1 MLEHQLRDIFRHH
14 PCIPT
19 FIPPGNVRGV
29 DCISDGTQKKH
40 DVTGSEVM
48 WQATGPWMLNASG
61 AETGAM
67 SPCKALDSF
76 LGLHRTLK
84 QQFM

>member
-1 MLEHQLRDIFRHH
+1 MSEVLIASQMELR
-14 PCIPT
+14 
-19 FIPPGNVRGV
+19 GNMMSFV
-29 DCISDGTQKKH
+29 I
-40 DVTGSEVM
+40 GSEVK
-48 WQATGPWMLNASG
+48 WQATGPWMVNASG

-67 SPCKALDSF
+67 SPFKALGSL